1 MLVIF
6 AVIIGGIATG
16 RLLIGR
22 RLAFVPRLITVIIWA
37 LLFLLGVEVGFRPCG
52 RGFAGDTRRGGA
64 GDLRPLRRGEHLRR
78 VAVVAADSR
87 TRRACR
93 RRGGRRRCPGLR
105 MGGPLRQ
112 SRDRRLLRGGM
123 CRGTFRAVRPGR
135 IAGQRLRALCADV
148 LRGRSR
154 WATTARWPDGFGG
167 SIRGWHCCP
176 SPQPSGRWPGPLW
189 RLRCSPNG
197 R

>member
-16 RLLIGR
+16 ACLSAGASLSYRASSPSSSGLCCSCWGSRWAPTLRSWARWRRSEGR
-22 RLAFVPRLITVIIWA
+22 RWRSSPSPSRGASSPR
-37 LLFLLGVEVGFRPCG
+37 GCCG
-52 RGFAGDTRRGGA
+52 GGFADAPCLPT
-64 GDLRPLRRGEHLRR
+64 
-78 VAVVAADSR
+78 
-87 TRRACR
+87 T
-93 RRGGRRRCPGLR
+93 GGRRRCPGFR
-105 MGGPLRQ
+105 MVGPLRQ

-123 CRGTFRAVRPGR
+123 YRGTFRAVRYRR

-148 LRGRSR
+148 LRGDHAGQRPHAGRTGS
-154 WATTARWPDGFGG
+154 GG
-167 SIRGWHCCP
+167 SIRGWRCCP